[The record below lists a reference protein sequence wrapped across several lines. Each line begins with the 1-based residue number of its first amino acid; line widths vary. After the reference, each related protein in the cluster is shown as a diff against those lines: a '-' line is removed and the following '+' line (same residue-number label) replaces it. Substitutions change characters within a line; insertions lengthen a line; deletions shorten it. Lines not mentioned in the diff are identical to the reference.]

1 MTDRLNLPLGA
12 PGIYRHPETRLRELG
27 GVRMDVCAF
36 VGVAPR
42 GPAREAVLDPMQ
54 RSGRSDPRI
63 ARNPRRTVPVVVES
77 FDDYRRWFGGFN
89 GPGLLPYAVAAFFEN
104 GGRRAYIARIV
115 HRYGT
120 EAEQDARLSKGTIGG
135 ARSTA
140 GPLRVLARNE
150 GRWGNRLRVTLDFQ
164 YQPLNTTAFGLST
177 VHVPEGEPLESGTL
191 LRLTLAHGVQEFRA
205 VTVLT
210 TQPGSLTT
218 QGFHVGTLASAT
230 SSVAVRAERVEAHL
244 TIEDDDDPART
255 ERYVGLGLD
264 PLHSRWLGA
273 ALAYESRLIRP
284 DGSWLEATIEPDLT
298 ALAEPFAGGA
308 DDYESITPDDFFD
321 GTWNMGDDEPGEG
334 VMALAGLSD
343 LSLVVVPDL
352 YSPGPLA
359 PVLSPVEPGPTVSP
373 FFERCTRPA
382 AVVEVPEVQEADL
395 TGLRLDPATDLSV
408 IERWQAR
415 LVEFAAEQR
424 SFVVLLDV
432 PPRLSPRQILAWR
445 ARFHSA
451 YAAAYHPW
459 LKAVRTDDPR
469 ERPVEVPPSAVA
481 AGMVAQR
488 EWVRGV
494 SHGPAN
500 LLAAGIVDVV
510 EEVSDGVHDVLHPQG
525 INVYRRD
532 RDGVRLTAA
541 RTLSRDATWR
551 QLSVRRLVT
560 MICRTLERQMQW
572 AVFEPNGARLRSE
585 VRRMVTGYLRQLF
598 RAGAF
603 RGATE
608 EEGFFVRCDDALNTD
623 RVVEAGQLITH
634 IGVAP
639 AEPVEFI
646 VLRLLRDGDG
656 TLILED

>member
-12 PGIYRHPETRLRELG
+12 PGIYRYPETPLRDLA
-27 GVRMDVCAF
+27 GVRMDVGAF

-42 GPAREAVLDPMQ
+42 GPAREAVLDPVH
-54 RSGRSDPRI
+54 RTGRPDPRVV
-63 ARNPRRTVPVVVES
+63 RTSRRTVPVVVES
-77 FDDYRRWFGGFN
+77 FDDYRRHFGGFN

-104 GGRRAYIARIV
+104 GGRRAWVARIV
-115 HRYGT
+115 PRVGAST
-120 EAEQDARLSKGTIGG
+120 NADGRVAKGTIGG
-135 ARSTA
+135 ARSSA
-140 GPLRVLARNE
+140 GPLVVRARNE
-150 GRWGNRLRVTLDFQ
+150 GRWGNRLRVTLDFR
-164 YQPLNTTAFGLST
+164 YRPLNATASGLAT
-177 VHVPEGEPLESGTL
+177 IRVPGGESLEAGTL
-191 LRLTLAHGVQEFRA
+191 LRLTLAHGGHEFRT
-205 VTVLT
+205 VTLLT
-210 TQPGSLTT
+210 PQHAGPGKP
-218 QGFHVGTLASAT
+218 GVHVGTLASAT
-230 SSVAVRAERVEAHL
+230 SSLAVRAERVEADL
-244 TIEDDDDPART
+244 TVEDDDDPART
-255 ERYVGLGLD
+255 ERHVGMGLD

-284 DGSWLEATIEPDLT
+284 DESWLEATVEPDFA
-298 ALAEPFAGGA
+298 ALAEPFAGGD
-308 DDYESITPDDFFD
+308 DDYESITPEDFFD
-321 GTWNMGDDEPGEG
+321 PAWTPGDDEPGDG
-334 VMALAGLSD
+334 VMALAGLPE

-359 PVLSPVEPGPTVSP
+359 PVVTPIEAAPPASPR
-373 FFERCTRPA
+373 FERCAPPA
-382 AVVEVPEVQEADL
+382 APVPAPERVEPDL
-395 TGLRLDPATDLSV
+395 PGLRLDPATDLAA
-408 IERWQAR
+408 IERWQSR
-415 LVEFAAEQR
+415 LVDFADEQR
-424 SFVVLLDV
+424 SFIVLLDV

-445 ARFHSA
+445 TRFHSA

-488 EWVRGV
+488 EMARGV

-500 LLAAGIVDVV
+500 VLAAGVVDVV
-510 EEVSDGVHDVLHPQG
+510 EEVPDPVHDVLHPEG

-541 RTLSRDATWR
+541 RTLSRDPNWR

-560 MICRTLERQMQW
+560 LIRRTLERQMQW
-572 AVFEPNGARLRSE
+572 AVFEPNDARLRSE
-585 VRRMVTGYLRQLF
+585 VRRMVTGYLRRLF
-598 RAGAF
+598 QSGAF

-608 EEGFFVRCDDALNTD
+608 EEAFFVVCDEALNPE
-623 RVVEAGQLITH
+623 RIVEAGQLITH
-634 IGVAP
+634 LGVAP